1 VGAAAAVLSVFAAP
15 LTPVALATAGL
26 SLASGTAIPGVQWLL
41 DWRDGKKTLQ
51 ENGLHY
57 LLSL

>member
-1 VGAAAAVLSVFAAP
+1 MIATP
-15 LTPVALATAGL
+15 LQPVAVATTALGL
-26 SLASGTAIPGVQWLL
+26 VSGVAIPGGEWLL

-57 LLSL
+57 LLGPAIAENK